1 MADMRLFAHRALVH
15 AARLHY
21 VQPHR
26 GYHNAGHLDEL
37 IVLAR
42 EHTPGLDE
50 AEQLALLFHDAV
62 YVPGAGKGDNERLSA
77 MLMKATVAT
86 LAREDAAL
94 AISAN
99 DLARAARIIEAT
111 THFGPPPA
119 EAARVCD
126 LDLWRL
132 AAPWEA
138 FQQHVLGIR
147 HEYLHLA
154 ADEPAFWAAR
164 NAFYESMLA
173 RPRLFATDYFV
184 DRFEGNA
191 RSNMRRALVDRAHPA
206 RS

>member
-1 MADMRLFAHRALVH
+1 VRLFAHRALVH

-21 VQPHR
+21 AQPHR

-42 EHTPGLDE
+42 EHTPDLDE

-62 YVPGAGKGDNERLSA
+62 YVPGAARGDNERLSA
-77 MLMKATVAT
+77 MLMTATVAT
-86 LAREDAAL
+86 LARADETF
-94 AISAN
+94 SVSTG

-111 THFGPPPA
+111 THAGPPPA

-132 AAPWEA
+132 ASPWEA
-138 FQQHVLGIR
+138 FQQHALGIQ
-147 HEYLHLA
+147 HEYLHMV
-154 ADEPAFWAAR
+154 ADEAAFWAAR

-173 RPRLFATDYFV
+173 KPRLFATDYFA
-184 DRFEGNA
+184 DRFEETA
-191 RSNMRRALVDRAHPA
+191 RSNMRQALLDRAVQ
-206 RS
+206 